1 MAFTAQGQ
9 ISKIESPGNMVGV
22 DSNGNSSDD
31 SVIYRGQPWCIANAF
46 DKGMID
52 AHRERFL
59 PAFKAG
65 QRVIAGYLQTSKIP
79 INIPT

>member
-9 ISKIESPGNMVGV
+9 VTKIESPGNMVGV

-46 DKGMID
+46 DKAMID
-52 AHRERFL
+52 ATRERFL
-59 PAFKAG
+59 PAYKTGKRF
-65 QRVIAGYLQTSKIP
+65 IAAFLQTSRIGVTVP
-79 INIPT
+79 E